1 MSSTHVLPFAVQDNA
16 LAADLDTVGG
26 KGQSLAS
33 MTAAG
38 FPVPA
43 GFTVT
48 TTAYR
53 QFVSDNDLQQAI
65 IDGAKPELVGTAVS
79 FDSASQQIQALFAE
93 AELTDELKAQIG
105 SAYTAFGAGEPPVAV
120 RSSANAEDL
129 PDLSFAGQQDTYL
142 NIRGRDAVY
151 ASVRDCWASLWT
163 ARAISYRHEH
173 AIAQE
178 AVAMAVVVQKMVPS
192 EVSGI
197 LFTANPAT
205 GERSEMIVNAS
216 FGLGEAIVGGEITP
230 DTYIIDRDTLAVRE
244 TIIGSKEHM
253 MVSAAGQGTDTR
265 ELSAAEREQS
275 SLAEPV
281 LRELAQLAIAVER
294 HFGQPQDIEWAVVNG
309 TLSLLQSRPI
319 TNLPPAPLK
328 DIRWEKPDMPDW
340 FPGYP
345 RGGPGAPLLRK
356 NLVEHI
362 PGPVSPLFEDL
373 YLKDAVGGR
382 ATHSVHYAVNGYAYV
397 TSGTPPRCG
406 TLSNHPCV
414 SWVGE
419 RTDPYYRKYAAV
431 QEPVH
436 EYGEPYLRHWQMGQG
451 LRRLV

>member
-1 MSSTHVLPFAVQDNA
+1 MSSTHLLPFAVQDNA

-53 QFVSDNDLQQAI
+53 QFVSDNDLQQTI
-65 IDGAKPELVGTAVS
+65 LDLAKPELVGTAVS

-163 ARAISYRHEH
+163 ARALSYRHEH
-173 AIAQE
+173 AIAQD

-230 DTYIIDRDTLAVRE
+230 DTYIIDRDK
-244 TIIGSKEHM
+244 G
-253 MVSAAGQGTDTR
+253 GQGDHHRQQGAHAGVRCRPGYRHPGVERGGTGTVVAGGAGVAGTDPTR
-265 ELSAAEREQS
+265 HRRPDSDNSVSTAPSYMTATSPGAAPRPTELFPLGTILSATSESPIPQVQPAQRHFRLQAPTHAWPNCSHWEQS
-275 SLAEPV
+275 
-281 LRELAQLAIAVER
+281 
-294 HFGQPQDIEWAVVNG
+294 
-309 TLSLLQSRPI
+309 
-319 TNLPPAPLK
+319 
-328 DIRWEKPDMPDW
+328 
-340 FPGYP
+340 
-345 RGGPGAPLLRK
+345 
-356 NLVEHI
+356 
-362 PGPVSPLFEDL
+362 
-373 YLKDAVGGR
+373 
-382 ATHSVHYAVNGYAYV
+382 
-397 TSGTPPRCG
+397 
-406 TLSNHPCV
+406 
-414 SWVGE
+414 
-419 RTDPYYRKYAAV
+419 
-431 QEPVH
+431 
-436 EYGEPYLRHWQMGQG
+436 
-451 LRRLV
+451 

>member
-142 NIRGRDAVY
+142 NIRGRDAVFE
-151 ASVRDCWASLWT
+151 AVRNCWAS
-163 ARAISYRHEH
+163 
-173 AIAQE
+173 
-178 AVAMAVVVQKMVPS
+178 
-192 EVSGI
+192 
-197 LFTANPAT
+197 
-205 GERSEMIVNAS
+205 
-216 FGLGEAIVGGEITP
+216 
-230 DTYIIDRDTLAVRE
+230 
-244 TIIGSKEHM
+244 
-253 MVSAAGQGTDTR
+253 
-265 ELSAAEREQS
+265 
-275 SLAEPV
+275 
-281 LRELAQLAIAVER
+281 
-294 HFGQPQDIEWAVVNG
+294 
-309 TLSLLQSRPI
+309 
-319 TNLPPAPLK
+319 
-328 DIRWEKPDMPDW
+328 
-340 FPGYP
+340 
-345 RGGPGAPLLRK
+345 
-356 NLVEHI
+356 
-362 PGPVSPLFEDL
+362 
-373 YLKDAVGGR
+373 
-382 ATHSVHYAVNGYAYV
+382 
-397 TSGTPPRCG
+397 
-406 TLSNHPCV
+406 
-414 SWVGE
+414 
-419 RTDPYYRKYAAV
+419 
-431 QEPVH
+431 
-436 EYGEPYLRHWQMGQG
+436 
-451 LRRLV
+451 

>member
-1 MSSTHVLPFAVQDNA
+1 MSSTHVCPFADPDNA

-26 KGQSLAS
+26 KGLSLAS

-38 FPVPA
+38 FAVPA

-48 TTAYR
+48 TAAYR
-53 QFVSDNDLQQAI
+53 QFVSDNGLQEAI

-79 FDSASQQIQALFAE
+79 FDSASQQIQALFAKS
-93 AELTDELKAQIG
+93 ELSAALKAQIAE
-105 SAYTAFGAGEPPVAV
+105 AYAAFGGGESPVAV

-129 PDLSFAGQQDTYL
+129 PDLSFAGQQATYL
-142 NIRGRDAVY
+142 NIRGRDAVFE
-151 ASVRDCWASLWT
+151 AVRDCWASLWT
-163 ARAISYRHEH
+163 ARALSYRHEH

-178 AVAMAVVVQKMVPS
+178 AVAMAVVVQEMVPS

-230 DTYIIDRDTLAVRE
+230 DTYIIDRETLAVRE
-244 TIIGSKEHM
+244 TLIGSKEHM
-253 MVSAAGQGTDTR
+253 LVSAAGQGTDTR

-275 SLAEPV
+275 ALAEPV
-281 LRELAQLAIAVER
+281 LRELAQLAIAVEQ

-328 DIRWEKPDMPDW
+328 EIRWEKPYLLDWVPDL
-340 FPGYP
+340 
-345 RGGPGAPLLRK
+345 PLTR
-356 NLVEHI
+356 
-362 PGPVSPLFEDL
+362 
-373 YLKDAVGGR
+373 
-382 ATHSVHYAVNGYAYV
+382 
-397 TSGTPPRCG
+397 
-406 TLSNHPCV
+406 
-414 SWVGE
+414 
-419 RTDPYYRKYAAV
+419 
-431 QEPVH
+431 
-436 EYGEPYLRHWQMGQG
+436 
-451 LRRLV
+451 